1 MGGMTTIPLTHP
13 LLGCARSVMDAV
25 TEVRGVDP
33 AYLSAGEKRAVLVSL
48 TGAIE
53 QLRAVQLS
61 VMASAEDVAVD
72 TGARSV
78 AAWLEHA
85 LRMGYAESA
94 RAVRLGQALDRR
106 WHVLA
111 ASFAAGRV
119 NEAQADV
126 IVRCLDELPDR
137 LGPDLMEKAE
147 AYLVEQATIFGPRGL
162 KRLGR
167 RILDVVAPEIAEE
180 EERRKLEAEER
191 AARRNTSLTMHARGD
206 GATDI
211 RIRVP
216 DQVAARVKVYL
227 EALSAP
233 RRRHGG
239 HRGDGDWA
247 RLPYPRQLGEA
258 FCALV
263 ERLPSKALPQ
273 HGGTATTIMVTIPF
287 EQLRYGLGAAD
298 LGTGERITAGEA
310 RRLACTAD
318 IVPVV
323 LGGASEILDLGRSRR
338 LFSPAQRKALVIRD
352 RHCRAE
358 GCSIPAAWCEAH
370 HDRPWSRGGATDLK
384 DGVLLCSWHHHR
396 AHDARYAGSRL
407 ANGDVR
413 FSRRT

>member
-1 MGGMTTIPLTHP
+1 MATIPLTHP
-13 LLGCARSVMDAV
+13 LLGCARSVLDAA
-25 TEVRGVDP
+25 EEAKGLDP
-33 AYLSAGEKRAVLVSL
+33 TYLSSGEKRAVLVTLS
-48 TGAIE
+48 GAIE

-61 VMASAEDVAVD
+61 VMANADDVAVD

-85 LRMGYAESA
+85 IRAGSAESA
-94 RAVRLGQALDRR
+94 RALRLGEALDRR

-111 ASFAAGRV
+111 SAFADGRV

-126 IVRCLDELPDR
+126 IARCLDELPDR
-137 LGPDLMEKAE
+137 LGPDLKAKAE
-147 AYLVEQATIFGPRGL
+147 AHLVEQAAHFGPRDL

-167 RILDVVAPEIAEE
+167 RILDVLAPEIAEE

-191 AARRNTSLTMHARGD
+191 AARRATSLTMQARGD

-216 DQVAARVKVYL
+216 DHVAARVKVYL
-227 EALSAP
+227 ESLSAP
-233 RRRHGG
+233 RHRRDG
-239 HRGDGDWA
+239 HDGNDEVQ
-247 RLPYPRQLGEA
+247 RLPYPRRLGEA

-263 ERLPSKALPQ
+263 ERLPSNVLPQ
-273 HGGTATTIMVTIPF
+273 HGGTATTVMVTIPF
-287 EQLRYGLGAAD
+287 QQLRDGLGAAE
-298 LGTGERITAGEA
+298 LGTGERITAEEA
-310 RRLACTAD
+310 RRLACNAG

-323 LGGASEILDLGRSRR
+323 LGGDSEVLDLGRSRR
-338 LFSPAQRKALVIRD
+338 LFSPAQRKAMVIRD
-352 RHCRAE
+352 RRCRAD

-370 HDRPWSRGGATDLK
+370 HERPWSHGGRTDLA

-396 AHDARYAGSRL
+396 AHDTRYAGSRL

-413 FSRRT
+413 FTRRR